1 MYLWSCKKLRYK
13 INWHVFVMIYTL
25 NIQFY
30 CSAWFWQLVK
40 KFNYMI
46 AILIARF
53 YKNNNNETFQFLSEY
68 LKLSKDLIRTYIIV
82 VIAMMYSQSLILL
95 LQPCSKNKSW
105 FDWCWIKRNVI
116 VFSLQMRSNLLTPN
130 IGNRGWGY
138 RDYHWCVIFVKC
150 MWVGRDREK

>member
-1 MYLWSCKKLRYK
+1 MYLWWFTLWIYSF
-13 INWHVFVMIYTL
+13 IVQHDSGNWSRRLIIWL
-25 NIQFY
+25 
-30 CSAWFWQLVK
+30 LVK

-138 RDYHWCVIFVKC
+138 RDYHWCVIFVTC